1 MLFTAEEVARSL
13 RGCWQVLNR
22 SRGALNTFDVSV
34 TGFWHSFLAMA
45 LTAPVLVVGVA
56 AARHSRSGPEWMLE
70 GGLFSQPDIVLG
82 QALVI
87 ASGWL
92 LFPLLMLG
100 FVRLM
105 GLERRY
111 VGYIIAYNWSNVA
124 ALLLLALPQALHVLG
139 LATAG
144 LALFYTLAFGF
155 IVFYFRWLLARVALG
170 VSAGLAGL
178 VVAMDIAAFVLVR
191 SVVG

>member
-1 MLFTAEEVARSL
+1 
-13 RGCWQVLNR
+13 
-22 SRGALNTFDVSV
+22 
-34 TGFWHSFLAMA
+34 
-45 LTAPVLVVGVA
+45 
-56 AARHSRSGPEWMLE
+56 
-70 GGLFSQPDIVLG
+70 
-82 QALVI
+82 
-87 ASGWL
+87 
-92 LFPLLMLG
+92 
-100 FVRLM
+100 
-105 GLERRY
+105 
-111 VGYIIAYNWSNVA
+111 SNVA